1 MGKSTK
7 NRRDLFKLGAGLA
20 AVAVGWQLWVG
31 REKPLVFE
39 EIPGLP
45 GWRRIAFDGVTGAGG
60 SASEAIF
67 AGLDPAETLAPLSP
81 QALCSLLYPNV
92 AKGIPAAI
100 FTDVNCP
107 NCASLEAKLKAR
119 RDILALNW
127 HDLPLLGP
135 TSENAARAMTAAGLQ
150 SADDDFRQRVLN
162 TSSGRLV
169 PAVLGNLA
177 EETGLNAERLLKDMA
192 GTKVDAALKQTR
204 RAAQSLGVWGTPGFT
219 IGRTFILG
227 DVREDVLDRLIEE
240 EASAGGC

>member
-20 AVAVGWQLWVG
+20 AVAVGWQLWLG

-60 SASEAIF
+60 SAPDAIF
-67 AGLDPAETLAPLSP
+67 AGLDQAETLAPLSP
-81 QALCSLLYPNV
+81 QALCSLLYPKV
-92 AKGIPAAI
+92 AKGIPSAI

-119 RDILALNW
+119 RDVLALNW

-135 TSENAARAMTAAGLQ
+135 TSQNAARWMVAGSLQ
-150 SADDDFRQRVLN
+150 KGGDAFRQLILN
-162 TSSGRLV
+162 TSPGRLMPRV
-169 PAVLGNLA
+169 VADLA
-177 EETGLNAERLLKDMA
+177 EKSGLNPGILFRDMTGA
-192 GTKVDAALKQTR
+192 QVDDTLKQTR
-204 RAAQSLGVWGTPGFT
+204 RAAQTLGVWGTPGFT
-219 IGRTFILG
+219 IGRTFVLG
-227 DVREDVLDRLIEE
+227 DVREEVLDQLIEE
-240 EASAGGC
+240 EASATEC